1 MQQWFVDFAERIADG
16 DPVYLACE
24 ECGQVA
30 LPPRTVCPDCSSR
43 SLEERSLSETA
54 TVTAAT
60 TIFSS
65 TPRYADETPYT
76 IVVATFEEGV
86 RLTGQL
92 RGDEEV
98 ERGDEVLLD
107 AESDGDGHWL
117 VTFTPTT

>member
-1 MQQWFVDFAERIADG
+1 MQRWFIDFAERIDDG
-16 DPVYLACE
+16 DPIYLACE
-24 ECGQVA
+24 ECGQAA
-30 LPPRTVCPDCSSR
+30 LPPRTVCPECSSR
-43 SLEERSLSETA
+43 ALEERSLSETA

-60 TIFSS
+60 TIYSS

-92 RGDEEV
+92 RGADEV
-98 ERGDEVLLD
+98 ERGDDVLLD

-117 VTFTPTT
+117 VTFTPST